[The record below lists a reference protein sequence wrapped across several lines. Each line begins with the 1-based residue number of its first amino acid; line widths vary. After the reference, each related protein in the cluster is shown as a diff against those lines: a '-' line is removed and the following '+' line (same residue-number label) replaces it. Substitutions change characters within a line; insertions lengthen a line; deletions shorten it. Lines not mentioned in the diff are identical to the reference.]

1 MVNKNILND
10 FEIFFKNF
18 SVIIIKVGSSL
29 IVDQE
34 QSKINIPWMDALA
47 KDISFL
53 KGIGKKI
60 IIVSSGAIAI
70 GRKSI
75 NLKNSILSIEE
86 KQAAAAIGQI
96 ELAHAWQ
103 ASLFK
108 EKIKCAQILLSPDD
122 TETRRKHL
130 NARSTLSTLLDN
142 DIVPVINENDTV
154 ATSEIKFGD
163 NDRLA
168 ARVAQMSSADL
179 LILLSDIDGLYDS
192 DPKLNK
198 NANHIPLVEKISIE
212 ITKMAGSK
220 NYKYASGGMHTK
232 LEAAKIANISGCK
245 MIICDGKEFYPLK
258 SLTEGNKFTQFNS
271 SYSPLSARKSWIAA
285 TLKVSGNLVLDN
297 GAVKALLK
305 GSSLLPAGV
314 IKVRGNFQKGDLIDL
329 INESGKTI
337 ASGLSAYDSN
347 EAKLIAGE
355 KSSKIK
361 NILGYVG
368 REALIH
374 RDDLVIRD
382 TNG

>member
-1 MVNKNILND
+1 MNKDLFKQ
-10 FEIFFKNF
+10 FEIFFRDF
-18 SVIIIKVGSSL
+18 SKIIIKVGSSL
-29 IVDQE
+29 IVNQDQGN
-34 QSKINIPWMDALA
+34 INISWMDALA
-47 KDISFL
+47 KDISLL
-53 KGIGKKI
+53 KSIGKKI

-75 NLKNSILSIEE
+75 NLKNSTLSIQEN
-86 KQAAAAIGQI
+86 QAAAAIGQI

-103 ASLFK
+103 SSLFR
-108 EKIKCAQILLSPDD
+108 ENIKCAQILLSPDD

-130 NARSTLSTLLDN
+130 NARATLATLLDN

-168 ARVAQMSSADL
+168 ARVAQMSSSDL
-179 LILLSDIDGLYDS
+179 LVLLSDIDGLYDS

-198 NANHIPLVEKISIE
+198 NATHIPIVEKISIE

-220 NYKYASGGMHTK
+220 NYEYASGGMHTK
-232 LEAAKIANISGCK
+232 LEAAKIANVSGCK
-245 MIICDGKEFYPLK
+245 MIICDGKEYNPLK
-258 SLTEGNKFTQFNS
+258 SLTEGSKFTQFNS

-285 TLKVSGNLVLDN
+285 SLKVSGNLVLDN
-297 GAVKALLK
+297 GAINALLK

-314 IKVRGNFQKGDLIDL
+314 MKVNGNFQRGDLIDL
-329 INESGKTI
+329 INESGEII
-337 ASGLSAYDSN
+337 ASGLSAYDSK

-355 KSSKIK
+355 KTSSIK
-361 NILGYVG
+361 NILGYIG
-368 REALIH
+368 REELIH

-382 TNG
+382 ING